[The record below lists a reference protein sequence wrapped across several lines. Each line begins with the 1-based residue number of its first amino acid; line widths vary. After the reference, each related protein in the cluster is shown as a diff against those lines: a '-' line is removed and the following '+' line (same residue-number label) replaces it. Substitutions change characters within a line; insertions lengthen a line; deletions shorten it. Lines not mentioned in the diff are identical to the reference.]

1 MTALRFPLLAA
12 AASLSLAGC
21 WYSSSVSGSHDGT
34 NTMRAIDTA
43 NATTTPQ
50 QAEAF
55 ISGKTWRST
64 ESSSGQHIHYS
75 APDGRDF
82 AWFRGEERILAG
94 EWRIETAT
102 DSRGQAVTRLC
113 LRYPG
118 ETVHPIS
125 KTAGDQWYC
134 RAAGSVFHGIP
145 ERANGD
151 VLGLAG
157 RTQAPF
163 ALTLSNLTIAQ
174 LKARAN
180 PPANR

>member
-12 AASLSLAGC
+12 AAALSLAGC
-21 WYSSSVSGSHDGT
+21 WYSSSVSGSRDGT
-34 NTMRAIDTA
+34 ATMGEIDAADATITA
-43 NATTTPQ
+43 Q
-50 QAEAF
+50 QAQAF
-55 ISGKTWRST
+55 LSGKTWRST

-75 APDGRDF
+75 AADGRDF
-82 AWFRGEERILAG
+82 AWYRGEERILAG

-102 DSRGQAVTRLC
+102 DNKGRTVTRLC

-118 ETVHPIS
+118 EAVHPIA
-125 KTAGDQWYC
+125 KTSGDQWYC
-134 RAAGSVFHGIP
+134 RAAGSVFHWIP
-145 ERANGD
+145 ERVDGD

-174 LKARAN
+174 LEARAN
-180 PPANR
+180 R

>member
-1 MTALRFPLLAA
+1 MTALRSPLLVAVAA
-12 AASLSLAGC
+12 LSLAGC
-21 WYSSSVSGSHDGT
+21 WYSSSVSGSRDGT
-34 NTMRAIDTA
+34 ATMQAIDAA
-43 NATTTPQ
+43 NTTTTPQ
-50 QAEAF
+50 QAQAF
-55 ISGKTWRST
+55 ISGKTWRSI

-102 DSRGQAVTRLC
+102 DRKGQAVTRFC
-113 LRYPG
+113 LRYPA
-118 ETVHPIS
+118 EAVHPIS
-125 KTAGDQWYC
+125 KTSGDQWYC
-134 RAAGSVFHGIP
+134 RAAGSVFHWIP
-145 ERANGD
+145 ERVNGD